1 MFQNLSVTLSEGKE
15 GKIVNYLETI
25 NRVKDSTIL
34 LSKKKSLKFISNE
47 YE

>member
-34 LSKKKSLKFISNE
+34 LSKKIIEIYIK
-47 YE
+47 